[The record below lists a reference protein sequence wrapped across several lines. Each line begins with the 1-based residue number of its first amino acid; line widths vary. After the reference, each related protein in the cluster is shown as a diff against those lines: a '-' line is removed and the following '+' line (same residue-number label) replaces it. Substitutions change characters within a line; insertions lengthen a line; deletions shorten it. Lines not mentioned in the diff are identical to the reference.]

1 MKLLVPYT
9 ERHYR
14 SENISLQVL
23 VLLSI
28 ILGVQ
33 PRSVIPP
40 PSSTNDFNDF
50 VILENPDIFGEP
62 EYFDEVVVVEAG
74 DSDDPDYFPGAVITG

>member
-1 MKLLVPYT
+1 MKLLVPNT
-9 ERHYR
+9 ERHDR

-23 VLLSI
+23 VVLSVI
-28 ILGVQ
+28 IGVQ
-33 PRSVIPP
+33 LRSVSPPP
-40 PSSTNDFNDF
+40 PSTNNFNDF

-74 DSDDPDYFPGAVITG
+74 DSDDPDYFPGAVISG